1 MKRAGLLAA
10 LLLGRGAPSGERAG
24 WRRRRTGLDDARA
37 DNGDG
42 QSLQCPEGTVVH
54 RDLAYGAGPAQRL
67 DVYCPAAARGAPV
80 VLFVHGGGWR
90 NGDKAMHRMV
100 ANKALHWLAKGC
112 VFVSTNY
119 RMLPDADVLTQADD
133 VARALAFVQAN
144 ALVWGAD
151 AARVVLMGHSA
162 GAHLVALLAADGD
175 IVRRQ
180 GARGGLATVA
190 LDSAALDMVA
200 IMNRPHY
207 RFYDP
212 VFGDDPAFWEQASP
226 MHRLRVAPEAPML
239 LVCSALREDAEPP
252 ARALADKA
260 SRLGGRA
267 QVLPVALNHRE
278 VNEQLGLPGDYTTA
292 VDAFLK
298 TVGLP

>member
-1 MKRAGLLAA
+1 MG
-10 LLLGRGAPSGERAG
+10 LGRR
-24 WRRRRTGLDDARA
+24 
-37 DNGDG
+37 
-42 QSLQCPEGTVVH
+42 
-54 RDLAYGAGPAQRL
+54 
-67 DVYCPAAARGAPV
+67 
-80 VLFVHGGGWR
+80 
-90 NGDKAMHRMV
+90 GDKAASQVVENKV
-100 ANKALHWLAKGC
+100 ARWATRGY
-112 VFVSTNY
+112 VIVSTNY

-239 LVCSALREDAEPP
+239 LVCSVLREDAEPP
-252 ARALADKA
+252 ARALADKV
-260 SRLGGRA
+260 SQLGGRA

-278 VNEQLGLPGDYTTA
+278 VNEQLGLPGAYTTA